1 MVAAAVVG
9 SAAVGAVGSSMA
21 ASSASKAAN
30 GQTAAADEANA
41 INREQYEQNT
51 ANFQPYLQAGNA
63 GLNALMMRLGLGSGT
78 AGRELTE
85 QEIRNE
91 LMGQYTTAGKSGSP
105 PPLES
110 LLTNGRDRSYS
121 TAQWGFDP
129 QANRWGY
136 QLGYQN
142 TDDAGNTYNK
152 WFYADPQ
159 GATSD
164 TVDEARLNA
173 AVQERL
179 AQQQGAKSN
188 PQFGSLLASYKPY
201 ESYKEYTP
209 FSEAEFKVDPGYQ
222 FRQDQGNQSIQ
233 NMAAATGNLNSG
245 RALKDA
251 MTFNSGLASQEY
263 QNAYGRYNND
273 YLTGFNSHIQDYNTG
288 FNAFNTNQTNQ
299 YNKLAALAGMGQASA
314 SSLAGVSQ
322 NYTNQVGN
330 NLAQSANAQAAGTIG
345 QSNALNQG
353 LGSIANA
360 GMNYAAL
367 NRQSGYGGG
376 FQPTS
381 GVGGLSSGQGVNGWW

>member
-1 MVAAAVVG
+1 MVAAAVGVSAAAGLAG
-9 SAAVGAVGSSMA
+9 SAM
-21 ASSASKAAN
+21 SASASGKAAN
-30 GQTAAADEANA
+30 AQTAAADEANA
-41 INREQYEQNT
+41 ITREQYEQNT
-51 ANFQPYLQAGNA
+51 ANFQPYLNAGQA
-63 GLNALMMRLGLGSGT
+63 GLNALLQRLGLGSGA
-78 AGRELTE
+78 AGRQQTE

-91 LMGQYTTAGKSGSP
+91 LRGQYTTAGQAGSP

-129 QANRWGY
+129 ETNRWGY

-159 GATSD
+159 GATSES
-164 TVDEARLNA
+164 VDEAALNA

-179 AQQQGAKSN
+179 SQQNAAKSD
-188 PQFGSLLASYKPY
+188 PLFGSLLATYKPY

-222 FRQDQGNQSIQ
+222 FRLDQGNQSIQ

-251 MTFNSGLASQEY
+251 LSFSSGLASQEY
-263 QNAYGRYNND
+263 GNAYGRYNND

-322 NYTNQVGN
+322 NYTNQISN
-330 NLAQSANAQAAGTIG
+330 NLAQSANAQAAGAVG
-345 QSNALNQG
+345 QSNAINQG
-353 LGSIANA
+353 LGSVANA
-360 GMNYAAL
+360 GLNYAAL
-367 NRQSGYGGG
+367 TRQSGYT
-376 FQPTS
+376 PT
-381 GVGGLSSGQGVNGWW
+381 GPATGNVNSLYGNWGAVR